1 MYKVFGSIVSS
12 MLFIGCAGSSPVIS
26 FQSESLNYELAK
38 SSNVYIVNKSVGND
52 IFIDSLMMDY
62 FRRSLKLNNYNVV
75 SSLDSASQVMVIRY
89 EDGGGEVR
97 EFSYSTNVYGVV
109 GYSSQ
114 NSGRVSVSGNT
125 GYWNQ
130 QTTTTPITGVVGKQ
144 EHQYYQTFYSH
155 YISLYGFDS
164 RGFNDSLK
172 NLKWRVLVKSYSEIS
187 DFRIV
192 APYMF
197 TVVENIGKRVSDSY
211 VVLPFDKRYLY
222 IRGSIDTISTK
233 EKVRVCDSHEKA
245 MGRCK

>member
-1 MYKVFGSIVSS
+1 MYKLFGSIVSS
-12 MLFIGCAGSSPVIS
+12 LLFIGCAGSSPVIS

-38 SSNVYIVNKSVGND
+38 SANVYIVNKSVGND
-52 IFIDSLMMDY
+52 IFIDSMMMDY

-75 SSLDSASQVMVIRY
+75 GSLDSAEQVMVIRY

-97 EFSYSTNVYGVV
+97 DFTYSTNVYGVV

-114 NSGRVSVSGNT
+114 NSGQIRISGNT
-125 GYWNQ
+125 GNWNQ
-130 QTTTTPITGVVGKQ
+130 STVTTPIHGVVGQ
-144 EHQYYQTFYSH
+144 QQNHYYQTFYSH

-164 RGFNDSLK
+164 RGFNDSLT

-192 APYMF
+192 APFMF

-222 IRGSIDTISTK
+222 IRGSIDSVSIK
-233 EKVRVCDSHEKA
+233 ENVRVCDSHEKA